1 MGYKKTAVTGVS
13 WVSAFR
19 FSYRGI
25 TLIRTA
31 VLARLLTP
39 TQFGDFG
46 VAAIILALTEMLTET
61 GINVFFV
68 QNNQKNSL
76 ATYLHTAWSI
86 SIIRGAIIAT
96 AILASA
102 HLVSSFFNAPGA
114 YPIILV
120 ISLVP
125 IIRGFINP
133 AIIQF
138 QKNLEFN
145 KEFVIR
151 LFITIADALVAITI
165 ALIFKTPLALA
176 IGLIMGAI
184 TEVIISHLFVRPK
197 PHFHFNVSQAKTI
210 IHEGKWVT
218 AAGISSYLANK
229 APDISIGKL
238 LSSYSLGIYQMA
250 YKWSL
255 MLVDELF
262 EMINRVAFPVYAKI
276 ATDTSRL
283 KKAFF
288 KTYALCVG
296 LNTAAMAIIY
306 IAAGPFVSIILG
318 PNWDLVIPLLKQLSL
333 VGVMIGLA
341 APTNPLFLA
350 VKKQRY
356 LSAVV
361 ILQLAAVIISL
372 VILGLQAP
380 HISSIIL
387 AFGISIAAT
396 LPLRWLYAY
405 KILKN

>member
-1 MGYKKTAVTGVS
+1 MGYTKTALTGVS

-31 VLARLLTP
+31 ILARLLTP

-76 ATYLHTAWSI
+76 SSYIHTAWSI
-86 SIIRGAIIAT
+86 SIIRGGIIAL

-102 HLVSSFFNAPGA
+102 NWVSSFFNAPNA
-114 YPIILV
+114 YPII
-120 ISLVP
+120 IAMSLVP

-138 QKNLEFN
+138 QKHLQFN

-151 LFITIADALVAITI
+151 VSITIIDALTAITI
-165 ALIFKTPLALA
+165 ALIYKTPIALA

-184 TEVIISHLFVRPK
+184 TEVVISHIFVRPK
-197 PHFHFNVSQAKTI
+197 PRFHFDVSQAKTI
-210 IHEGKWVT
+210 IREGKWVT

-229 APDISIGKL
+229 TPDISIGKL
-238 LSSYSLGIYQMA
+238 LSSHSLGVYQMA

-276 ATDTSRL
+276 SSDTARL
-283 KKAFF
+283 TKAFF

-296 LNTAAMAIIY
+296 INTVVMGIIFLAAA
-306 IAAGPFVSIILG
+306 PFVSIVLG
-318 PNWDLVIPLLKQLSL
+318 PNWDPVIPYLKQLSL
-333 VGVMIGLA
+333 VGIVIGLA
-341 APTNPLFLA
+341 APSNPLFLA
-350 VKKQRY
+350 AKQQRY
-356 LSAVV
+356 LSTVV
-361 ILQLAAVIISL
+361 LLQLCAIIVSL
-372 VILGLQAP
+372 LILGIKTP
-380 HISSIIL
+380 NISSIIL
-387 AFGISIAAT
+387 SFGISIAAT
-396 LPLRWLYAY
+396 LPLRWLYTY
-405 KILKN
+405 KILKT